1 MRWLTIIRVTL
12 AAFVFATA
20 LQVGWF
26 IYLWLSDSD
35 FGLWHWIWLGIVSV
49 LSLVVLA
56 LAIIYRKRIWPHDP
70 AAAELRDLK
79 QQVKRQF
86 GQARS
91 RARVIRRRAD
101 AVPWNIFIA
110 HRVDAP
116 STAMAELGYVAFGE
130 PVSHKGLTTTTWTSP
145 TAIAFKVE
153 IDGGAELS
161 LDLLNFVFKRL
172 FKNRPTLAVNA
183 AYVEVELAMLMQTPA
198 IQAGNTS
205 TVNRILN
212 VAAYEF
218 GIDIPIHVALV
229 GLEQVQD
236 LSRAALLTGQLN
248 KGVVFGGFLPDV
260 DGGLDERVNALFAEI
275 IANLGKGQM
284 PALQKQLLPEFSASL
299 LNAPLQL
306 AMINAQLRTRMASLV
321 QPFPPRTEPL
331 NLQSIVFIGAQ
342 DAMPVID
349 PLAQVTGQRFFSQMP
364 ATANVEDGRTSV
376 TVENA
381 GLLARAYHGESFQV
395 RPNRRQTA
403 KRGLKSSLWTAGLTA
418 LVGSFAYLVWENYSS
433 FRAVNNNLEAVFDT
447 YFAEVSKISTDSD
460 FLVQRTLLLQPLRDG
475 LARYERLNQQNHR
488 ELLPDWSM
496 EELYRGLYE
505 RELVDGYQASLID
518 FMEKEI
524 FAFNSLGDGVELIQ
538 LATVEAQLH
547 TDQVAHKDALITYYS
562 DGLAEQ
568 GEVSGA
574 FQNSLKGTLDDLFTL
589 NQPRPNRNEAL
600 RTVVANTLG
609 GLDTADLFYQALMRR
624 PEYSERIDL
633 RKLVGPRFA
642 EVFVEIESP
651 ADYLVPRAY
660 TLEGFEDLF
669 VDGAMG
675 DLNDI
680 LRGYESVIGEL
691 DTATENAITRRVAQ
705 NYTGDY
711 IERWSR
717 FIIALELRAA
727 EDWSDAQI
735 LLAALTNASE
745 NPIDQLVGAI
755 TANTDIQVFLS
766 APPDPAQAA
775 SGDQREMEEAGP
787 ELAPP
792 TSSTEAATAFN
803 IRSAFRAYLDAL
815 QPGQDQQ
822 STFDLFLSYARD
834 VNLWMAEATNAPNG
848 PGVYLF
854 AQFQKPAAPNPL
866 AVLDAFVT
874 RSELDFIRDFGRSIV
889 ATLDDSAMEF
899 VMDHIDSEWERQIMA
914 SHQAAL
920 TETFPFAPQ
929 SEIDFPLT
937 EFTDLFGAEGKIS
950 IFEQHFLSGF
960 RAANGQF
967 APRTTFLQAGRVD
980 LNDATKI
987 AFTRFNQISEAMFV
1001 DGKPFMEFRVRTG
1014 FMDNQLSQLSLS
1026 SGITLHQFSH
1036 GPVRW
1041 DTQSWPLTGIQ
1052 DSTIAFRIFRRAR
1065 ALVDETYPG
1074 PWSWFR
1080 LVQDGSASLNPSL
1093 GVTEATFT
1101 TEGDAATLQF
1111 DAAVRYNPFAP
1122 GFFSDVSIPR
1132 SLFSL
1137 NEPVVDVVDIED
1149 EMGPAEELLTSWRQ
1163 REPEA
1168 TQQLIT
1174 LRGRQLELSTR
1185 LEIQRILANTG
1196 FYTEDL
1202 DGIFGPATRAALVAW
1217 RQDAKQN

>member
-1 MRWLTIIRVTL
+1 MRWLTVIKVAL
-12 AAFVFATA
+12 AAFLLATV
-20 LQVGWF
+20 LQLGWF
-26 IYLWLSDSD
+26 IYLWLSGSS

-49 LSLVVLA
+49 LALVVLA
-56 LAIIYRKRIWPHDP
+56 LTIIYRKRIWPHDP
-70 AAAELRDLK
+70 AAAELRALR

-110 HRVDAP
+110 HRSDAP

-161 LDLLNFVFKRL
+161 LDLLNLVFKKL

-183 AYVEVELAMLMQTPA
+183 AYVEIELAMLLQTPA
-198 IQAGNTS
+198 VQAGNIS
-205 TVNRILN
+205 TINRILN

-236 LSRAALLTGQLN
+236 LSRAALLTGHLN

-260 DGGLDERVNALFAEI
+260 DGGVDERVNALFAEI
-275 IANLGKGQM
+275 IANLGRGQM

-306 AMINAQLRTRMASLV
+306 ALINAQLRPRMAALV

-331 NLQSIVFIGAQ
+331 NLQSIVFVGAHET
-342 DAMPVID
+342 MPVVD

-364 ATANVEDGRTSV
+364 VSADLDDDHTSV

-403 KRGLKSSLWTAGLTA
+403 QRGLKSSLWTAGLTA
-418 LVGSFAYLVWENYSS
+418 LVGGFAYLVWENYSS
-433 FRAVNNNLEAVFDT
+433 YRAVNDNLEAAFDT
-447 YFAEVSKISTDSD
+447 YFSEVSNISTDSD

-475 LARYERLNQQNHR
+475 LARYAPLNEQNHR

-496 EELYRGLYE
+496 EEMYRGLYE
-505 RELVDGYQASLID
+505 RELVEGYQASLID

-547 TDQVAHKDALITYYS
+547 TDQVAHKEALITYYS

-589 NQPRPNRNEAL
+589 NQPRPNRNESL
-600 RTVVANTLG
+600 RTVVANTLA

-633 RKLVGPRFA
+633 RRLVGPRFS
-642 EVFVEIESP
+642 EVFVEIEDP
-651 ADYLVPRAY
+651 EDYLVPRAY
-660 TLEGFEDLF
+660 TRPGFDDLF
-669 VDGAMG
+669 VDGEMA

-691 DTATENAITRRVAQ
+691 DTAAENAITRRVAQ

-711 IERWSR
+711 IERWGR
-717 FIIALELRAA
+717 FIMALELRAA

-745 NPIDQLVGAI
+745 NPINQLVSAI
-755 TANTDIQVFLS
+755 TTNTDIQVFLP
-766 APPDPAQAA
+766 APPVAAQAA
-775 SGDQREMEEAGP
+775 GGDQGEMAEAAP

-848 PGVYLF
+848 PGAYLF
-854 AQFQKPAAPNPL
+854 TQFQNPGAPNPL
-866 AVLDAFVT
+866 AVLNSFVT
-874 RSELDFIRDFGRSIV
+874 RSDLDFIRDFGRSIV

-899 VMDHIDSEWERQIMA
+899 VRGHIDSEWERQILVP
-914 SHQAAL
+914 HQATL
-920 TETFPFAPQ
+920 TQTFPFDPA
-929 SEIDFPLT
+929 SATDFPLA
-937 EFTDLFGAEGKIS
+937 EFTDLFGAEGKIGK
-950 IFEQHFLSGF
+950 FEQDFLSGF
-960 RAANGQF
+960 KAANGQF
-967 APRTTFLQAGRVD
+967 APRNTFLLAGRVD
-980 LNDATKI
+980 LTNETKV

-1001 DGKPFMEFRVRTG
+1001 DGKPFMEFNVRTG
-1014 FMDNQLSQLSLS
+1014 FMDNELSRLSLS

-1080 LVQDGSASLNPSL
+1080 LVQAGSASLNPSL

-1132 SLFSL
+1132 SLFTL
-1137 NEPVVDVVDIED
+1137 PEPEVDIE
-1149 EMGPAEELLTSWRQ
+1149 EEEPSTADALLTSWRQ

-1174 LRGRQLELSTR
+1174 LRGRQLDPSTR
-1185 LEIQRILANTG
+1185 VEIQRILADTG
-1196 FYTEDL
+1196 FYEEDL
-1202 DGIFGPATRAALVAW
+1202 DGIFGPATRAALFAW
-1217 RQDAKQN
+1217 RQDAEQN